1 MARWNESIAHDG
13 RAEGDVFNMRLLLVE
28 DHPDLSHW
36 LYKALSHSGF
46 VVDLAEDGVVA
57 DQLLQTE
64 NYALLILD
72 VALPRLDGISLL
84 LRLRKRG
91 QNLPV
96 LLLTANSGVTDRVKG
111 LNSGADDYLTKPF
124 DFQEL
129 EARIRALLRRS
140 SGIQQETLKFG
151 SLVYEDEGY
160 FLLDNVPLALT
171 PRELSVLTTLFQRR
185 GRPVSKQLLFEQVF
199 SLSDDAN
206 PQSIELYVHRLRK
219 KLLNSDV
226 GIGTL
231 RGLGYRLERQEQ

>member
-1 MARWNESIAHDG
+1 
-13 RAEGDVFNMRLLLVE
+13 MRLLLVE

-36 LYKALSHSGF
+36 LLEALSNSGF
-46 VVDLAEDGVVA
+46 AVDLAEDGIAA

-72 VALPRLDGISLL
+72 VALPRLDGLSLL
-84 LRLRKRG
+84 SRLRKRG

-96 LLLTANSGVTDRVKG
+96 LLLTARIDVTDRVNG
-111 LNSGADDYLTKPF
+111 LNAGADDYLTKPF

-129 EARIRALLRRS
+129 EARIRALLRRAVS
-140 SGIQQETLKFG
+140 NPQETQKFG

-160 FLLDNVPLALT
+160 FLLNNVPLALT
-171 PRELSVLTTLFQRR
+171 PRELSVLTTLFYRR
-185 GRPVSKQLLFEQVF
+185 GRPVSKQQLFEQVF

-231 RGLGYRLERQEQ
+231 RGLGYQLERQK

>member
-1 MARWNESIAHDG
+1 
-13 RAEGDVFNMRLLLVE
+13 MRLLLVE

-36 LYKALSHSGF
+36 LQKALSYSGF
-46 VVDLAEDGVVA
+46 VVDLAEDGVMA

-84 LRLRKRG
+84 SRLRKRG

-96 LLLTANSGVTDRVKG
+96 LLLTAKKDVADRVKG

-140 SGIQQETLKFG
+140 TAMPQEAQKFG

-160 FLLDNVPLALT
+160 FLLGNVPLALT
-171 PRELSVLTTLFQRR
+171 PRELSVLTTLFHRR
-185 GRPVSKQLLFEQVF
+185 GRPVSKQQLFEQVF
-199 SLSDDAN
+199 SLSDEAN

-219 KLLNSDV
+219 KLLDSDV

-231 RGLGYRLERQEQ
+231 RGLGYRLELQNS

>member
-1 MARWNESIAHDG
+1 
-13 RAEGDVFNMRLLLVE
+13 MRLLLVE

-36 LYKALSHSGF
+36 LQKALSNSGF
-46 VVDLAEDGVVA
+46 VLDLAEDGIAA

-96 LLLTANSGVTDRVKG
+96 LLLTAKTNVTDRVKG

-129 EARIRALLRRS
+129 EARVRALLRRG

-151 SLVYEDEGY
+151 SLSYEDEGY

-185 GRPVSKQLLFEQVF
+185 GRPVSKQQLFEQVF

-206 PQSIELYVHRLRK
+206 LQSIELYVHRLRK

-226 GIGTL
+226 GIETL
-231 RGLGYRLERQEQ
+231 RGLGYRLGRQES

>member
-1 MARWNESIAHDG
+1 
-13 RAEGDVFNMRLLLVE
+13 MRLLLVE

-36 LYKALSHSGF
+36 LQKALGHSGY
-46 VVDLAEDGVVA
+46 VVDLAEDGIVA

-64 NYALLILD
+64 NYALMILD
-72 VALPRLDGISLL
+72 IELPRLDGLSLL

-96 LLLTANSGVTDRVKG
+96 LLLTAKTDVTDRVNG

-124 DFQEL
+124 DFTEL
-129 EARIRALLRRS
+129 EARIRALLRR
-140 SGIQQETLKFG
+140 GMAGGQDAQKFG
-151 SLVYEDEGY
+151 SLVYKDEGY
-160 FLLDNVPLALT
+160 FVLNDMLLALT
-171 PRELSVLTTLFQRR
+171 PRESAVLTTLFNRR
-185 GRPVSKQLLFEQVF
+185 GRPVSKQQLFEQVF
-199 SLSDDAN
+199 SLSDEAN

-231 RGLGYRLERQEQ
+231 RGLGYRLEQQKE

>member
-1 MARWNESIAHDG
+1 
-13 RAEGDVFNMRLLLVE
+13 MRLLLVE
-28 DHPDLSHW
+28 DHPELSHW
-36 LYKALSHSGF
+36 LQKALNNAGF
-46 VVDLAEDGVVA
+46 VVDLAKDGVVA

-64 NYALLILD
+64 NYALVILD
-72 VALPRLDGISLL
+72 VALPRLDGLSLL

-96 LLLTANSGVTDRVKG
+96 LLLTAKTEVTDRVKG

-140 SGIQQETLKFG
+140 SSIPQEAQIFG
-151 SLVYEDEGY
+151 SLSYEGEGY
-160 FLLDNVPLALT
+160 FVLNNVPLALT
-171 PRELSVLTTLFQRR
+171 PRELSVLTTLFHRR
-185 GRPVSKQLLFEQVF
+185 GRPVSKQQLFEQVF
-199 SLSDDAN
+199 SLSDEAN

-226 GIGTL
+226 EIKTL
-231 RGLGYRLERQEQ
+231 RGLGYRLERLI

>member
-1 MARWNESIAHDG
+1 
-13 RAEGDVFNMRLLLVE
+13 MRLLLVE

-36 LYKALSHSGF
+36 LQKALSNSGF
-46 VVDLAEDGVVA
+46 VVDLAEDGVMA

-84 LRLRKRG
+84 SRLRKRG

-96 LLLTANSGVTDRVKG
+96 LLLTAKTDVADRVKG

-140 SGIQQETLKFG
+140 TAMPQEAQMFG

-160 FLLDNVPLALT
+160 FLLGNVPLALT
-171 PRELSVLTTLFQRR
+171 PRELSVLTTLFHRR
-185 GRPVSKQLLFEQVF
+185 GRPVSKQQLFEQVF
-199 SLSDDAN
+199 SLSDEAN

-219 KLLNSDV
+219 KLLDSDV

-231 RGLGYRLERQEQ
+231 RGLGYRLELQNS

>member
-1 MARWNESIAHDG
+1 
-13 RAEGDVFNMRLLLVE
+13 MRLLLVE
-28 DHPDLSHW
+28 DHPELSHW
-36 LYKALSHSGF
+36 LQKALNNSGF
-46 VVDLAEDGVVA
+46 VVDLAEDGMVA

-72 VALPRLDGISLL
+72 VTLPRMDGITLL
-84 LRLRKRG
+84 SRLRKRG

-96 LLLTANSGVTDRVKG
+96 LLLTAKTEVTDRVKG

-140 SGIQQETLKFG
+140 STLPQEVQEFG
-151 SLVYEDEGY
+151 SLSYEGEGY
-160 FLLDNVPLALT
+160 FVLNHVPLALT
-171 PRELSVLTTLFQRR
+171 PRELSVLTTLFYRR
-185 GRPVSKQLLFEQVF
+185 GRPVSKQQLFEQVF
-199 SLSDDAN
+199 SLSDEAN

-226 GIGTL
+226 EIKTL
-231 RGLGYRLERQEQ
+231 RGLGYRLERLT

>member
-1 MARWNESIAHDG
+1 
-13 RAEGDVFNMRLLLVE
+13 MRLLLVE
-28 DHPDLSHW
+28 DHPELSHW
-36 LYKALSHSGF
+36 LQKALNNAGF
-46 VVDLAEDGVVA
+46 VVDLAKDGIVA

-72 VALPRLDGISLL
+72 VALPRLDGLSLL

-96 LLLTANSGVTDRVKG
+96 LLLTAKTEVTDRVKG

-129 EARIRALLRRS
+129 EARVRALLRRS
-140 SGIQQETLKFG
+140 SAIPQEEQKFG
-151 SLVYEDEGY
+151 SLSYEGEGY
-160 FLLDNVPLALT
+160 FVLNNVPLALT
-171 PRELSVLTTLFQRR
+171 PRELSVLTTLFHRR
-185 GRPVSKQLLFEQVF
+185 GRPVSKQQLFEQVF
-199 SLSDDAN
+199 SLSDEAN

-226 GIGTL
+226 EIRTL
-231 RGLGYRLERQEQ
+231 RGLGYRLERLV

>member
-1 MARWNESIAHDG
+1 
-13 RAEGDVFNMRLLLVE
+13 MRLLLVE

-36 LYKALSHSGF
+36 LQKALSHSGF

-57 DQLLQTE
+57 EQLLQTE

-72 VALPRLDGISLL
+72 VALPRLDGMSLL
-84 LRLRKRG
+84 SRLRKRG

-96 LLLTANSGVTDRVKG
+96 LLLTAKTEVTDRVKG

-140 SGIQQETLKFG
+140 TAMSQEAQKFG

-160 FLLDNVPLALT
+160 FVLGNTPLALT
-171 PRELSVLTTLFQRR
+171 PRELSVLTTLFHRR
-185 GRPVSKQLLFEQVF
+185 GRPVSKQQLFEQVF
-199 SLSDDAN
+199 SLSDEAN

-219 KLLNSDV
+219 KLLDSDV
-226 GIGTL
+226 RIGTL
-231 RGLGYRLERQEQ
+231 RGLGYRLEQPDS